1 MSNYLDT
8 RELEERRQE
17 LQALKDELDEAREIY
32 REEGMS
38 EEDIE
43 QIEAVKERL
52 SDAEQEFGDDEAKE
66 LEELDALAD
75 QISEWNSG
83 ETLIPCSDF
92 ESYALQ
98 YAEDTGAIADF
109 SSWPA
114 TCIDWEEAASELAMD
129 FTEVTYQ
136 GTDYYVRA

>member
-8 RELEERRQE
+8 RDLEERRQE
-17 LQALKDELDEAREIY
+17 LQVLKDELDEAREIY

-43 QIEAVKERL
+43 KIEAVKERL
-52 SDAEQEFGDDEAKE
+52 SDAESEFGDDEAKE

-114 TCIDWEEAASELAMD
+114 TCIDWDHAANELAMD
-129 FTEVTYQ
+129 FTTVTYQ
-136 GTDYYVRA
+136 GTDYYVRS

>member
-8 RELEERRQE
+8 RDLEERRQE

-43 QIEAVKERL
+43 KIEAVKERL
-52 SDAEQEFGDDEAKE
+52 SDAESEFGDDEAKE

-92 ESYALQ
+92 IEYAQ
-98 YAEDTGAIADF
+98 QFAEDIGAINRNMQ
-109 SSWPA
+109 WPC
-114 TCIDWEEAASELAMD
+114 TCIDWEEAADELAMD
-129 FTEVTYQ
+129 YTEVTYR
-136 GTDYYVRA
+136 GTDYYVRS

>member
-8 RELEERRQE
+8 RDLEERRQE
-17 LQALKDELDEAREIY
+17 LQVLKDELDEAREIY
-32 REEGMS
+32 RQEGMS

-52 SDAEQEFGDDEAKE
+52 SDAEQDFGDDEAKE
-66 LEELDALAD
+66 LEELNALAD
-75 QISEWNSG
+75 EITDWKHG

-92 ESYALQ
+92 QEYAQ
-98 YAEDTGAIADF
+98 DFAEDVKAINRDAR
-109 SSWPA
+109 WPLN
-114 TCIDWEEAASELAMD
+114 CINWEDAAEELAMD
-129 FTEVTYQ
+129 YMTVTFQ